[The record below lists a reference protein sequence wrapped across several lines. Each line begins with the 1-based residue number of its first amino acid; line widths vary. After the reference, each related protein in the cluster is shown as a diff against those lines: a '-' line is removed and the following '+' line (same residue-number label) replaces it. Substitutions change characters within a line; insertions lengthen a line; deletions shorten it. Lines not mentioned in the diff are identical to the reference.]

1 MIFAAGLG
9 TRLRP
14 LTDHTP
20 KALVSVAGK
29 PMLERVILRLK
40 EAGFNDITVNIHH
53 FGEQIIGFLRANNNF
68 GVTIHISDERE
79 MLLDTGGGIKKARPF
94 LDGDEPF
101 LVHNADILSDID
113 LAEFYRHHRES
124 DAEATLLVSRR
135 QTSRYLLL
143 DDANRLHGWINKST
157 GETKPEGFSFREG
170 RYKEM
175 AFGGIHVISPSLSA
189 IWKGDN
195 GKKSS
200 PLSPSTCLSAKQPAY
215 RAIRFKTAVGSTSAN
230 RKHWLKPKRT
240 IRQTGKRSLLFK
252 PMPISEVVRSAPVGT

>member
-68 GVTIHISDERE
+68 GVTIHISDERD

-101 LVHNADILSDID
+101 LVHNADILSDIN
-113 LAEFYRHHRES
+113 LAEFYKHHRES

-195 GKKSS
+195 GKESS

-230 RKHWLKPKRT
+230 RKHWLKPKCT
-240 IRQTGKRSLLFK
+240 IRQTGKRPLLFK